1 MHSHRDG
8 VLPVDRSVRHAV
20 HFAGQFDGRVIPVA
34 GHLLSRETPQPFV
47 QALRDLMTGP
57 R

>member
-1 MHSHRDG
+1 MHSRRDG
-8 VLPVDRSVRHAV
+8 VSPVDRSVRHAV
-20 HFAGQFDGRVIPVA
+20 YFAGQYDRDVNPVA
-34 GHLLSRETPQPFV
+34 GQFLSRETPQPFV